1 MGKKIDWKEIDDEYK
16 RYKAYLRS
24 DDFDVV
30 RQAVFERDNHHCM
43 CCGRTSEEATLV
55 PHHNSYKHLYNE
67 LEHLDDMTT
76 VCKICHRS
84 IHINR
89 ANWVRFKR

>member
-1 MGKKIDWKEIDDEYK
+1 MGKKINWKEIDDEYK

-30 RQAVFERDNHHCM
+30 RQKVLDRDGHHCM
-43 CCGRTSEEATLV
+43 NCGRTEEEITLSI
-55 PHHNSYKHLYNE
+55 HHNNYDHIGDE
-67 LEHLDDMTT
+67 LNHMDSVITL
-76 VCKICHRS
+76 CKICHCAVHR
-84 IHINR
+84 NR